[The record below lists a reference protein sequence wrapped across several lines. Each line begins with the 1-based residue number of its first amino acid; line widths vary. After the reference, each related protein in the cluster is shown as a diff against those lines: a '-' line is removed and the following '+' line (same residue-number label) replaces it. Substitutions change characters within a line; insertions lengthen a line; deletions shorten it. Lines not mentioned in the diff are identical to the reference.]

1 MWILDGCIIV
11 WGWRETKEVW
21 FLSWT
26 GPYMFSKGYFFFQ
39 DPLRSLWFFLYQRPG
54 RLHRSAQPTGWKTI
68 EVEYSKKT
76 VVQPN
81 FFQSHHLG
89 MVDVDATIC
98 HWYPLILILGIIVQ
112 VSGGSSMA
120 KEWTPSCTSAH
131 AFSIPFTWTP
141 LGTTPEKRG
150 CHRWIDIKQEPTTIF
165 LYKRNAWHVLSCLGK
180 RPSRGKRFC
189 SFFCGCE
196 PRGNLF
202 RPWKGRALVA
212 KELISVY
219 AFDEIHTSSTK
230 ICCLPEFPCFL
241 LQSPVKQSG
250 YQ

>member
-1 MWILDGCIIV
+1 M
-11 WGWRETKEVW
+11 
-21 FLSWT
+21 
-26 GPYMFSKGYFFFQ
+26 
-39 DPLRSLWFFLYQRPG
+39 
-54 RLHRSAQPTGWKTI
+54 
-68 EVEYSKKT
+68 
-76 VVQPN
+76 
-81 FFQSHHLG
+81 
-89 MVDVDATIC
+89 
-98 HWYPLILILGIIVQ
+98 PLILILGIIVQ
-112 VSGGSSMA
+112 VPGGSSIA

-150 CHRWIDIKQEPTTIF
+150 CHRWIEIKQEPTTIF
-165 LYKRNAWHVLSCLGK
+165 FKKSNAWHVLSCLGK

-189 SFFCGCE
+189 SFFYGCE
-196 PRGNLF
+196 PRGNLL
-202 RPWKGRALVA
+202 RPWKGMALVA

-219 AFDEIHTSSTK
+219 AFDEIHTSSTE